1 MSNKPQPGAGD
12 VVVMF
17 EGKEVKLKPTLRA
30 LQGVSRRSG
39 GVSGAINKLSEV
51 DFDTVCY
58 VLALGMD
65 LTEKGAE
72 GFEDRVFNEGVYKL
86 VAPLVKYVT
95 ILANGG
101 RPLDDSEDGKSTAN
115 PTE

>member
-1 MSNKPQPGAGD
+1 MIDKPKPGAGD

-17 EGKEVKLKPTLRA
+17 EGKEVKLKPTLGA

-39 GVSGAINKLSEV
+39 GVSGAISKLSEV

-72 GFEDRVFNEGVYKL
+72 GFEKRVFDEGVYNL

-95 ILANGG
+95 VLANGG
-101 RPLDDSEDGKSTAN
+101 RPLGDSEGGTSNAN
-115 PTE
+115 PTK